1 MTTAF
6 WPSSSVAVRLE
17 RQVRRPLEHH
27 GDLGDPLAEP
37 LAGAQVERHPGPA
50 AGVDVEAHRGIRLG
64 ASSRGRRRP
73 RRGSR
78 RPPRRPASRAAYW
91 PRAVPAA
98 RSAGSRTAE
107 STFSFSSA
115 QALGVEG
122 DRLLHRG
129 ERHQLQEVVLDDV
142 ARGAD
147 AVVVAGPAADADVL
161 GHGDLHVVDVVGV
174 PDRLEHLVG
183 EAQRQQVLHGLLA
196 QVVVD
201 PEHRV
206 GREDVLDDGVELA
219 RRLQVVAER
228 LLDDDPAPRPRLRV
242 ESPERSSCWQ
252 TVANDDGRDRQVE
265 GVVAAGAALLVE
277 LGDHLGEQVEGRR
290 RRRRCPA
297 RTGCPRRACA
307 RPPRGTA
314 CGPARAPTRRR
325 SCRSPGRPS
334 RAGRTR
340 SARSPAAAGR
350 GWRGRRSP
358 ASASCGRGRR

>member
-1 MTTAF
+1 MRRAGGDAVLVE
-6 WPSSSVAVRLE
+6 VAAHL
-17 RQVRRPLEHH
+17 
-27 GDLGDPLAEP
+27 LAA
-37 LAGAQVERHPGPA
+37 LPA
-50 AGVDVEAHRGIRLG
+50 
-64 ASSRGRRRP
+64 RRRT
-73 RRGSR
+73 G
-78 RPPRRPASRAAYW
+78 RAT
-91 PRAVPAA
+91 VPAA

-115 QALGVEG
+115 QALRVEG

-129 ERHQLQEVVLDDV
+129 QRHQLQEVVLDDV

-183 EAQRQQVLHGLLA
+183 EAQRQQVLHRLLA

-201 PEHRV
+201 AEDRV
-206 GREDVLDDGVELA
+206 GGEDVLDDGVELA
-219 RRLQVVAER
+219 GRLQVVPER
-228 LLDDDPAPRPRLRV
+228 LLDDDPAPRPRRCGST
-242 ESPERSSCWQ
+242 SPERSSCWQ

-265 GVVAAGAALLVE
+265 RVVAAGAALLVE
-277 LGDHLGEQVEGRR
+277 LVRPPRRAGRRRR

-307 RPPRGTA
+307 RPPRGTG

-340 SARSPAAAGR
+340 SSEKPGGSRPRLARS
-350 GWRGRRSP
+350 
-358 ASASCGRGRR
+358 